1 MDSYGEILKSTR
13 EEKNL
18 DLDKISRELTIEKR
32 YLVALEEEDS
42 GVFPGEAY
50 LTGFLKNYSKYL
62 ELDPD
67 YVLKLYQNKLIQ
79 EAPVPQDLLA
89 KKKIPT
95 FFFTVIIPIVVVA
108 VFAIVTFVLI
118 SVKKSKQKEADSLK
132 QKQNTTSKIEITEKK
147 FNDRVYKGD
156 QLLIPTENGGNIVL
170 TVKDTLSSFGLETPN
185 GTFYVDLAEE
195 AEIDID
201 GDNVS
206 DFILYVSDIS
216 STDYKRGAEISVLLR
231 HGFVFADGSSDSV
244 DLAEIPFA
252 NELKNK
258 HPYKVILEDNR
269 AYPFTVNIS
278 FRGSCLFRD
287 RVDRNPAIETYFERG
302 ELFTATPKNGI
313 RLWIS
318 NANALKITI
327 IADAKTF
334 DLDIGEAGKILVE
347 DIKWI
352 KDSDGKYKLVVI
364 ELD

>member
-18 DLDKISRELTIEKR
+18 DFDKISRELTIEKR

-50 LTGFLKNYSKYL
+50 LTGFLKNYAKYL
-62 ELDPD
+62 ELDAD

-79 EAPVPQDLLA
+79 EAPIPQDLLA

-95 FFFTVIIPIVVVA
+95 FFFTVIIPIFVVA

-118 SVKKSKQKEADSLK
+118 SVKKSKQKEVDSLK
-132 QKQNTTSKIEITEKK
+132 QSQNTTSKIEITEKK

-156 QLLIPTENGGNIVL
+156 QLLIPTENGGSIVL

-195 AEIDID
+195 SEIDID
-201 GDNVS
+201 GDNLS
-206 DFILYVSDIS
+206 DLILYVSDIS

-231 HGFVFADGSSDSV
+231 HGIVVDNASSDSV
-244 DLAEIPFA
+244 DLEEIPFA

-287 RVDRNPAIETYFERG
+287 RVDRNTAIETYFERG
-302 ELFTATPKNGI
+302 ELFTATPKNAI

-318 NANALKITI
+318 NANALKISI
-327 IADAKTF
+327 IADARTF

>member
-1 MDSYGEILKSTR
+1 MKKFDYSSFLFNVFSPLLLGTIIAFLFKDSFTSIDNLNRNINFPPIIFIIVWSALYLLMGIWYFKFEKDNKNELINSIYWISLFVNLMFVPILFSLN
-13 EEKNL
+13 NL
-18 DLDKISRELTIEKR
+18 VL
-32 YLVALEEEDS
+32 ALIDVIVLF
-42 GVFPGEAY
+42 GMI
-50 LTGFLKNYSKYL
+50 LFLFIY
-62 ELDPD
+62 
-67 YVLKLYQNKLIQ
+67 
-79 EAPVPQDLLA
+79 
-89 KKKIPT
+89 
-95 FFFTVIIPIVVVA
+95 
-108 VFAIVTFVLI
+108 
-118 SVKKSKQKEADSLK
+118 SLK

-334 DLDIGEAGKILVE
+334 DLDIGEA
-347 DIKWI
+347 
-352 KDSDGKYKLVVI
+352 DSCSSTFNSKSTS
-364 ELD
+364 

>member
-1 MDSYGEILKSTR
+1 M
-13 EEKNL
+13 KNT
-18 DLDKISRELTIEKR
+18 KFE
-32 YLVALEEEDS
+32 
-42 GVFPGEAY
+42 
-50 LTGFLKNYSKYL
+50 N
-62 ELDPD
+62 
-67 YVLKLYQNKLIQ
+67 
-79 EAPVPQDLLA
+79 
-89 KKKIPT
+89 
-95 FFFTVIIPIVVVA
+95 
-108 VFAIVTFVLI
+108 
-118 SVKKSKQKEADSLK
+118 VKKSKQKEADSLK
-132 QKQNTTSKIEITEKK
+132 QSQNTTSKIEITEKK

-156 QLLIPTENGGNIVL
+156 QLLIPTENGGSIVL

-195 AEIDID
+195 SEIDID
-201 GDNVS
+201 GDNLS
-206 DFILYVSDIS
+206 DLILYVSDIS

-231 HGFVFADGSSDSV
+231 HGFVVDNASSDSV
-244 DLAEIPFA
+244 DLEEIPFA

-302 ELFTATPKNGI
+302 ELFTATPKNAI

-318 NANALKITI
+318 NANALKISI
-327 IADAKTF
+327 IADARTF

>member
-1 MDSYGEILKSTR
+1 M
-13 EEKNL
+13 
-18 DLDKISRELTIEKR
+18 
-32 YLVALEEEDS
+32 
-42 GVFPGEAY
+42 
-50 LTGFLKNYSKYL
+50 
-62 ELDPD
+62 
-67 YVLKLYQNKLIQ
+67 
-79 EAPVPQDLLA
+79 
-89 KKKIPT
+89 
-95 FFFTVIIPIVVVA
+95 
-108 VFAIVTFVLI
+108 
-118 SVKKSKQKEADSLK
+118 
-132 QKQNTTSKIEITEKK
+132 
-147 FNDRVYKGD
+147 
-156 QLLIPTENGGNIVL
+156 
-170 TVKDTLSSFGLETPN
+170 
-185 GTFYVDLAEE
+185 
-195 AEIDID
+195 
-201 GDNVS
+201 
-206 DFILYVSDIS
+206 
-216 STDYKRGAEISVLLR
+216 R